1 MFDHS
6 SIPATVT
13 EKFIANPD
21 AARRSNREKNANTF
35 LDLLTRD
42 TPRPDPPMNFHMSN
56 QPTFGARDPDT
67 LFASAIPDSAN
78 QPDRPIHGMLQ
89 DHVKEMY
96 EAEKD
101 LPAEEQT
108 GTNIADIKTE
118 KQAGDY
124 IKAVMQRIRK
134 HAENASAQG
143 AQ

>member
-1 MFDHS
+1 
-6 SIPATVT
+6 
-13 EKFIANPD
+13 
-21 AARRSNREKNANTF
+21 
-35 LDLLTRD
+35 
-42 TPRPDPPMNFHMSN
+42 
-56 QPTFGARDPDT
+56 
-67 LFASAIPDSAN
+67 
-78 QPDRPIHGMLQ
+78 MLQ